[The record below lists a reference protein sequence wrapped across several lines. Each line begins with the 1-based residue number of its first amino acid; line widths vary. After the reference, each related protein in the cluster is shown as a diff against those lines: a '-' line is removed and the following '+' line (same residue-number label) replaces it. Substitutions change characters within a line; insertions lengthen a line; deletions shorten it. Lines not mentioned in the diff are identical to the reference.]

1 MFGIKEKAISKST
14 NGWDSGLEIIRN
26 VEVVVP
32 LKLLLVC
39 DNIASKMRG
48 EEFSIV
54 TKIDQ
59 KLRNTIYLSE
69 EYYIPKQTVSTA
81 RIEYEP
87 DEYNGYNVV
96 IHRHPNGCNSFSGT
110 DNEYINRNFMLSLL
124 YTRQDGFVKGLYNLK
139 ISETE
144 VVQLSVEISVDY
156 GSVEVDVSN
165 IKKEEFIIESFGRF
179 SDLDIEKNEERKS
192 LSLSSYD
199 KLMDELAELEQEEQ
213 ILQSEGDNYFELAN
227 IRGRMREIEHALYSG
242 EDILPS

>member
-1 MFGIKEKAISKST
+1 MFGIKEKPATKST

-26 VEVVVP
+26 VEIVVP

-87 DEYNGYNVV
+87 DEYNGFDVV

-110 DNEYINRNFMLSLL
+110 DNDYINRNFMLSLL